1 MLRPALA
8 ALCLAFTQPAQ
19 AEPDAAFGD
28 LNPEELT
35 LDRVLRN
42 AGRGEVGMTTC
53 ASGYLITKSGRHEAA
68 RELFERCAD
77 AGYTGAMTWM
87 SQLDDN
93 GLGAPE
99 NPDTAAEWDRRAAE
113 AGDPVG
119 MLNFGLDLIRGRG
132 TVQDIEAGRRLV
144 DRAAAAGLPTARR
157 LQAAGYDPAEVTPD
171 ADDWKYAPLF

>member
-1 MLRPALA
+1 MLRPVSVC
-8 ALCLAFTQPAQ
+8 LCLALALPVAAG
-19 AEPDAAFGD
+19 AEEVLGD

-42 AGRGEVGMTTC
+42 AARGEVGMTTC
-53 ASGYLITKSGRHEAA
+53 AAGYMITKSGRHGAA
-68 RELFERCAD
+68 RALFERCAD

-87 SQLDDN
+87 GQLDDN

-99 NPDTAAEWDRRAAE
+99 NPDAAAEWDRRAAE

-119 MLNFGLDLIRGRG
+119 MLNYGLDLIRGRG